1 MFSILKGGI
10 TMGFIILGLI
20 FIVIGL
26 FIARA
31 FMERRSGPSF
41 LWALFA
47 TIPIALGIFGIIFGV
62 IMPTGEYKPM
72 EEVKTVELESLIDD
86 PIILINRDMIEYNS
100 YSSIS
105 IVEEENCTNPRLV
118 EYSQEREPTFWS
130 FGLMNKK
137 TIYIIYLP
145 KGIIGQ

>member
-1 MFSILKGGI
+1 
-10 TMGFIILGLI
+10 
-20 FIVIGL
+20 
-26 FIARA
+26 
-31 FMERRSGPSF
+31 
-41 LWALFA
+41 
-47 TIPIALGIFGIIFGV
+47 
-62 IMPTGEYKPM
+62 MPTGEYKPM

-145 KGIIGQ
+145 KGSLGQ